1 MKGESMKALGTV
13 CLLLSPT
20 ALEIAL
26 VTKTAWVCFI
36 ALAIAMIPTVL
47 FAYLL
52 DKWKGNKTLC
62 AVLLVV
68 GIWEMSNVCWA
79 LALIN

>member
-1 MKGESMKALGTV
+1 MEALGIA

-20 ALEIAL
+20 ALAIAL
-26 VTKTAWVCFI
+26 VTKIAWVCFI
-36 ALAIAMIPTVL
+36 ALAIATIPTIL

-52 DKWKGNKTLC
+52 DKGKGNKTMC

-79 LALIN
+79 LRLIN

>member
-1 MKGESMKALGTV
+1 MEALGIA
-13 CLLLSPT
+13 CLLLSPM
-20 ALEIAL
+20 ALAIAL
-26 VTKTAWVCFI
+26 GTKTTWVCFI
-36 ALAIAMIPTVL
+36 ALAIAMIPTIL

-52 DKWKGNKTLC
+52 DKGKGNKTIC

-79 LALIN
+79 MRLIN

>member
-1 MKGESMKALGTV
+1 M
-13 CLLLSPT
+13 LLSPT
-20 ALEIAL
+20 ALAIAL
-26 VTKTAWVCFI
+26 GTKIPWVCFI
-36 ALAIAMIPTVL
+36 ALAIAMIPTIL

-52 DKWKGNKTLC
+52 DKEKGDKTLC

-79 LALIN
+79 LSLIN

>member
-1 MKGESMKALGTV
+1 MEALGIA
-13 CLLLSPT
+13 CFLLSPT
-20 ALEIAL
+20 ALAIAL

-36 ALAIAMIPTVL
+36 ALAIAMIPIIL

-52 DKWKGNKTLC
+52 DKGKGNKTLF
-62 AVLLVV
+62 AVLFVV

-79 LALIN
+79 LMLIN

>member
-1 MKGESMKALGTV
+1 MEALGIV

-20 ALEIAL
+20 ALAIAL
-26 VTKTAWVCFI
+26 GTKNAWVCFI
-36 ALAIAMIPTVL
+36 ALAIAMIPTIL

-52 DKWKGNKTLC
+52 DKGKGNKTLC

-79 LALIN
+79 LSLIN

>member
-1 MKGESMKALGTV
+1 MELLGIA

-20 ALEIAL
+20 SLTIAL
-26 VTKTAWVCFI
+26 VTKTTWVCFI
-36 ALAIAMIPTVL
+36 ALAIAMIPTIL

-52 DKWKGNKTLC
+52 DKGKGNKTLC

-68 GIWEMSNVCWA
+68 GIWEMSNVCRA
-79 LALIN
+79 LSLIN

>member
-1 MKGESMKALGTV
+1 MEALGIA

-20 ALEIAL
+20 ALAIAL
-26 VTKTAWVCFI
+26 GTKISWICFI
-36 ALAIAMIPTVL
+36 SLAIAMIPTIL

-52 DKWKGNKTLC
+52 DKGKGNKTLC

-68 GIWEMSNVCWA
+68 GTWEMSNVCWA
-79 LALIN
+79 LMLIN

>member
-1 MKGESMKALGTV
+1 MELLGIA

-20 ALEIAL
+20 SLAIAL
-26 VTKTAWVCFI
+26 GTKTAWVCFI
-36 ALAIAMIPTVL
+36 ALAIAMIPAIL

-52 DKWKGNKTLC
+52 DKGKGNKTLC

-79 LALIN
+79 LSLIN

>member
-1 MKGESMKALGTV
+1 MEFLGIA

-20 ALEIAL
+20 SLTIAL
-26 VTKTAWVCFI
+26 VTKTTWVCFI
-36 ALAIAMIPTVL
+36 ALAIAMIPTIL

-52 DKWKGNKTLC
+52 DKGKGNKTLC

-68 GIWEMSNVCWA
+68 GIWEMNNVCWA
-79 LALIN
+79 MRLIN

>member
-1 MKGESMKALGTV
+1 MEALGIA
-13 CLLLSPT
+13 CLFLSPT

-26 VTKTAWVCFI
+26 GTKISLICFI
-36 ALAIAMIPTVL
+36 ALGIAMIPTIL

-52 DKWKGNKTLC
+52 DKGKGNKTLC

-68 GIWEMSNVCWA
+68 GTWEMSNVCWA
-79 LALIN
+79 LMLIN

>member
-1 MKGESMKALGTV
+1 M
-13 CLLLSPT
+13 LLSPT
-20 ALEIAL
+20 ALAIAL
-26 VTKTAWVCFI
+26 GTKTAWVCFI
-36 ALAIAMIPTVL
+36 ALAIAMIPTIL

-52 DKWKGNKTLC
+52 DNGKGNKTLC

-79 LALIN
+79 LSLIN